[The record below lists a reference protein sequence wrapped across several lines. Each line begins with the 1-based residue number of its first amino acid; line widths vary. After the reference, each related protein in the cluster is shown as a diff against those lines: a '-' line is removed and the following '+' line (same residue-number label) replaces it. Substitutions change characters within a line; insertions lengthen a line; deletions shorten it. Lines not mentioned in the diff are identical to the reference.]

1 MSTRFEWDE
10 AKAQSNLTK
19 HSVSFEE
26 AATVFHDPLSVT
38 IPDPIHSQKEERF
51 VIQGMS
57 ADQRL
62 LVVVHTA
69 GGAEAIRLI
78 SARLATRR
86 EQRDYEEG
94 NPQL

>member
-1 MSTRFEWDE
+1 MSTRFEWDA
-10 AKAQSNLTK
+10 AKAQSNRIK
-19 HSVSFEE
+19 HGVSFEE
-26 AATVFHDPLSVT
+26 AATVFQDPLSVT
-38 IPDPIHSQKEERF
+38 IPDPLHSQEEERL

-62 LVVVHTA
+62 LVVVHTDE
-69 GGAEAIRLI
+69 GEAIRLI

-94 NPQL
+94 HPQL

>member
-10 AKAQSNLTK
+10 AKAQTNLAK
-19 HSVSFEE
+19 HGVSFEE
-26 AATVFHDPLSVT
+26 AATVFQDPLSVT
-38 IPDPIHSQKEERF
+38 IPDPLHSQKEERF

-57 ADQRL
+57 VDQRL
-62 LVVVHTA
+62 LVVVHTEE
-69 GGAEAIRLI
+69 AEAIRLI

-94 NPQL
+94 NPRL